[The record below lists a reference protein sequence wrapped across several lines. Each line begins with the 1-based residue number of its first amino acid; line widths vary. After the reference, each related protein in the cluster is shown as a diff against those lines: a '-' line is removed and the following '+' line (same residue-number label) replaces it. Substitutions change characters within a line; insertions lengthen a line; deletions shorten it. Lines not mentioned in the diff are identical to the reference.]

1 MNLRT
6 VIRGILL
13 ASSALLYA
21 GFAFAADT
29 IRIGHVGG
37 YSGPC
42 GPYSTGNL
50 NAMRIAVDEI
60 NAAGGVLGRKIE
72 LLPRDSQSKPDE
84 AAKQAREAFVSDKI
98 HLLTGPC
105 TSSELLSVSAVAKE
119 QKKLLWTS
127 QSNTHRATIDFGH
140 PYIFQ
145 SRANTLME
153 SRAIAEFIAT
163 QKNWKRIVT
172 IGSDFE
178 WPHVVVEQVT
188 NRLKELRPDITI
200 VRSLWPKLG
209 ESNFSSH
216 ITAGLN
222 DRPDVVLLPMFG
234 GSVVSFVKQAKTY
247 GLFERTKLITMLTTD
262 VLMSMGADMP
272 EGVYGFTSAPF
283 YALPSPRLNGFV
295 AKYKSSYK
303 QFPDDWAVLGYD
315 SMLQMADAIRR
326 ANSLEPNAILDALVA
341 TEYESLRGP
350 IRVRKL
356 DGNSNA
362 PTFLGMTKKVADFDF
377 LILTEV
383 VRVDGNTVMPSEAEV
398 QSMRSAASR

>member
-1 MNLRT
+1 MNLRIMT
-6 VIRGILL
+6 HGILI
-13 ASSALLYA
+13 AGSALLYA
-21 GFAFAADT
+21 GVASATDP
-29 IRIGHVGG
+29 IRIGHIGG

-72 LLPRDSQSKPDE
+72 LLPRNSLTKPDE
-84 AAKQAREAFVSDKI
+84 AAKQAREAFVADKVD
-98 HLLTGPC
+98 LLTGPC

-119 QKKLLWTS
+119 HKKLLWTS

-153 SRAIAEFIAT
+153 SRAVAEFIAT

-216 ITAGLN
+216 IAAGLN
-222 DRPDVVLLPMFG
+222 DRPDVILLPMFG
-234 GSVVSFVKQAKTY
+234 GSVVSFVKQAKAY
-247 GLFERTKLITMLTTD
+247 GLFEQTKLITMLTTD
-262 VLMSMGADMP
+262 VLISMGADMP
-272 EGVYGFTSAPF
+272 EGVYGFTPAPF
-283 YALPSPRLNGFV
+283 YAMSSPRLNEFV
-295 AKYKSSYK
+295 AKYKASNK
-303 QFPDDWAVLGYD
+303 QWPDDWAVLGYD
-315 SMLQMADAIRR
+315 SMLQIADAIRR
-326 ANSLEPNAILDALVA
+326 ANSLEPSAILDALA
-341 TEYESLRGP
+341 ANEYESLRGP
-350 IRVRKL
+350 VRVRKL

-362 PTFLGMTKKVADFDF
+362 PTFLGATRKVPGFDF
-377 LILTEV
+377 PVLTNV

-398 QSMRSAASR
+398 RSMRSAAKK